1 MENMKSWKTYGSYH
15 KYSFIWNII
24 WEASSQLIASR
35 LQFPNQ
41 IVQTE
46 LYSLNDMLLT
56 TNSTQWITLMYSADR
71 QSAEWNVSIWA
82 MQWTPPP
89 GLQSGRECLWM
100 VGKQEKTLKVIEGMI
115 SDKWSDII
123 CDFLCIFVF

>member
-1 MENMKSWKTYGSYH
+1 MKSWKTYGSYH
-15 KYSFIWNII
+15 EYSFIWNII

-82 MQWTPPP
+82 MQWTPP
-89 GLQSGRECLWM
+89 GLQSDRECLWI
-100 VGKQEKTLKVIEGMI
+100 VGKQEKILKFIEGMI
-115 SDKWSDII
+115 SDKWGDII
-123 CDFLCIFVF
+123 RDFFCIFIF